1 MRNRAKCKLCQS
13 IIESFHSTDY
23 VVCKCGEI
31 SLDAGESLRCF
42 AKDFNNFLRVDDEG
56 NEIVVTFKK
65 IDDDKS
71 KDKTESKPIYTKKDL
86 LDMLEEQ
93 IKSIDNLPSHALHS
107 FVTNSDLQAVLVLLL
122 AILRADSCKD
132 LS

>member
-1 MRNRAKCKLCQS
+1 MKNRAKCKLCES

-23 VVCKCGEI
+23 VFCKCGEI
-31 SLDAGESLRCF
+31 SLDGGDSLRCY

-56 NEIVVTFKK
+56 NEIVVTVKK

-71 KDKTESKPIYTKKDL
+71 KYKTDSKPVYSKKDL

-93 IKSIDNLPSHALHS
+93 IKSIDNLPSHALQS